1 MSVETVLYA
10 VESGV
15 ATITLNRPDKLNSF
29 TPEMHAALAGALDRA
44 ANDAS
49 VRAVLLTGAGRGF
62 CAGQDLADPAISPLD
77 GKQPDLGLQID
88 KFYGPL
94 IRKVRALPK
103 PVIAAVNG
111 TAAGAGANLALAC
124 DIVLAA
130 KSASFIQAFCKIGLV
145 PDTGGTFFL
154 PRLIGLARARA
165 LSLLGEKVP
174 AETAV
179 AWGMIWRAVDDDAL
193 LTEATTLARQLAT
206 QPTAGLALIKRALD
220 ASLTND
226 LDTQLDLERDLQR
239 EAGRTDD
246 YREGVTAFFEKR
258 APNFTGR

>member
-1 MSVETVLYA
+1 VS
-10 VESGV
+10 
-15 ATITLNRPDKLNSF
+15 
-29 TPEMHAALAGALDRA
+29 
-44 ANDAS
+44 
-49 VRAVLLTGAGRGF
+49 
-62 CAGQDLADPAISPLD
+62 
-77 GKQPDLGLQID
+77 
-88 KFYGPL
+88 
-94 IRKVRALPK
+94 
-103 PVIAAVNG
+103 
-111 TAAGAGANLALAC
+111 
-124 DIVLAA
+124 
-130 KSASFIQAFCKIGLV
+130 
-145 PDTGGTFFL
+145 
-154 PRLIGLARARA
+154 
-165 LSLLGEKVP
+165 

-193 LTEATTLARQLAT
+193 LNEATALARQLAT